1 MSLIVVGGHS
11 RGVGKTSVVAG
22 LISALP
28 EYRWMAMKISQ
39 HDHGMH
45 AGSREW
51 AISEEQDR
59 TGTSDTSRFLAAGA
73 AHAWWVRAAPK
84 CLAAAL
90 PAVRERLAGSQNTIV
105 ESNSILKFLHPD
117 IYLAVIDPATADFK
131 PSAQEFLPRADAVIL
146 QQNHAEAT
154 AKREILARRRV
165 FHISPPEY
173 VTSQM
178 VEFVKEKLGKHSL
191 GFHPGASSQ

>member
-28 EYRWMAMKISQ
+28 EYRWLAMKISQ

-45 AGSREW
+45 SGGRDW
-51 AISEEQDR
+51 AISEEQDPA
-59 TGTSDTSRFLAAGA
+59 GSSDTSRFLAAGA
-73 AHAWWVRAAPK
+73 AQAWWVRTAPRF
-84 CLAAAL
+84 LAAAV
-90 PAVRERLAGSQNTIV
+90 PAVRERLAGSQNAIV

-117 IYLAVIDPATADFK
+117 IYLSVLDPATADFK

-146 QQNHAEAT
+146 HQYHADAS
-154 AKREILARRRV
+154 AKLDILARRRV

-173 VTSQM
+173 VTSQI
-178 VEFVKEKLGKHSL
+178 VQFVKEKLRK
-191 GFHPGASSQ
+191 A